1 MPRAPKTLL
10 DEAKQVM
17 DAYGNAYGRMQR
29 RNHAIEDLY
38 RRYYER
44 SGYEFPMYELQQDCK
59 WLDERDAAMDAYV
72 QARKLAE
79 ALDERRRDIETA
91 TWRYEAAKERKQ
103 EQLERLL
110 REQEEWRAN
119 DELRNRNPKFYEAK
133 GRSFDWNIPKLRE
146 EIDNFEI
153 PPAGWRGY

>member
-10 DEAKQVM
+10 DEARQVWE
-17 DAYGNAYGRMQR
+17 AEKAANSRMWR
-29 RNHAIEDLY
+29 RNRAIEDLY

-44 SGYEFPMYELQQDCK
+44 SGYEFPMYELQQDYR

-79 ALDERRRDIETA
+79 QLAKR
-91 TWRYEAAKERKQ
+91 RYEIDDATRIYERAKERKQ
-103 EQLERLL
+103 EYLERLL
-110 REQEEWRAN
+110 KEQEEWRTN
-119 DELRNRNPKFYEAK
+119 DEMRNLNPKFYEMK
-133 GRSFDWNIPKLRE
+133 GRSFDWNIPRVRE
-146 EIDNFEI
+146 EIDNFEV